1 MALAADAIMSPHGC
15 VSETVWQ
22 SSGIRVT
29 RCNSRFMESKA
40 LDFITGRFKTSSGP
54 VAIAYA
60 PVAWDI
66 LQGFKAGS
74 GLFPSVLSVAFL

>member
-1 MALAADAIMSPHGC
+1 
-15 VSETVWQ
+15 
-22 SSGIRVT
+22 
-29 RCNSRFMESKA
+29 MESKA